1 MRPIISSKK
10 HYNQVT
16 LSNVAAGAASTTI
29 VCLAIEGEAS
39 TPDHVKE
46 GAVVKAVWVEMWLQ
60 TASASTTGSF
70 TAIFYKNPGGN
81 ANATA
86 ANLAALHDYDNKK
99 NVFYC
104 TQGLAPTTDGGLMP
118 LFKGWVK
125 IPKGKQRMG
134 LGDKLNFSVRNN
146 NGTDDVNICGM
157 FTFKSY
163 T

>member
-16 LSNVAAGAASTTI
+16 LTNVAAGAASTTI
-29 VCLAIEGEAS
+29 IALAIEGEAS

-46 GAVVKAVWVEMWLQ
+46 GAVVKAVWVEMWAQ
-60 TASASTTGSF
+60 SDSASVTGSA
-70 TAIFYKNPGGN
+70 TAIIYKNPGGN

-86 ANLAALHDYDNKK
+86 ANVAALHDYDNKK
-99 NVFYC
+99 NIFYA
-104 TQGLAPTTDGGLMP
+104 TQGLMPTTDGGLFVI
-118 LFKGWVK
+118 FKGWVK

-134 LGDKLNFSVRNN
+134 LGDKINLTVRNN
-146 NGTDDVNICGM
+146 NGTDDINICGM